1 LANRF
6 GTSANRFEKILR
18 LTPFMQAREPGPA
31 QSGRARRS
39 GHMMARTAHARMPR
53 TGGFM
58 SASTDSGLAEQ
69 ADPGKQPSAAQP
81 PRGGLPGAPVPEDA
95 ELLRLYERM
104 LLIRRTEERLS
115 ADSAAGKLPG
125 AVHLYIG
132 QEAVAAGVCAHL
144 TDRDYVTSTHRGHGH
159 YLAKGGDLNA
169 MLAEI
174 WGKREGI
181 CRGMG
186 GSMHVADIS
195 KGILGANGIV
205 GAGLAIATGAAFGAK
220 LDGDGKVAVCFFGDG
235 ASNQGVLM
243 ETLNVSTLWQL
254 PVIFVCENNTF
265 SEFTPSRE
273 VTAGRIADRA
283 RALRTP
289 AAEVDGNDTVAVW
302 QAAGE
307 AVERARAGGGPSFI
321 EAHTY
326 RIQGHFEA
334 ERFVLA
340 GGRYR
345 DEGEIKEWRAK
356 DPIDR
361 LHLRLARSGIDLYDL
376 VDLDRGVQRR
386 VAEAAAYAEAA
397 EPADPGLAETLM
409 FAGEGA

>member
-1 LANRF
+1 VSTTER
-6 GTSANRFEKILR
+6 
-18 LTPFMQAREPGPA
+18 P
-31 QSGRARRS
+31 RAEV
-39 GHMMARTAHARMPR
+39 GQP
-53 TGGFM
+53 
-58 SASTDSGLAEQ
+58 
-69 ADPGKQPSAAQP
+69 PSAAQ
-81 PRGGLPGAPVPEDA
+81 
-95 ELLRLYERM
+95 LLRLYERM

-132 QEAVAAGVCAHL
+132 EEAVAAGVCAHL

-169 MLAEI
+169 MMAEI

-186 GSMHVADIS
+186 GSMHVADLS

-205 GAGLAIATGAAFGAK
+205 GAGMAIATGAAFGCS

-235 ASNQGVLM
+235 AANQGVLM

-254 PVIFVCENNTF
+254 PVIFVCENNMF
-265 SEFTPSRE
+265 SEFTPSNE
-273 VTAGRIADRA
+273 VTAGCIADRA
-283 RALRTP
+283 RAFDMPT
-289 AAEVDGNDTVAVW
+289 AEVDGNDPVAVW
-302 QAAGE
+302 EAASQFVRRG
-307 AVERARAGGGPSFI
+307 RAGGGPSFI

-334 ERFVLA
+334 ERFVLS

-345 DEGEIKEWRAK
+345 DDAEIDEWRAK
-356 DPIDR
+356 DPIER
-361 LHLRLARSGIDLYDL
+361 LQADLLSSGAAARAQLVEVNARVLR
-376 VDLDRGVQRR
+376 Q
-386 VAEAAAYAEAA
+386 VAEAAAHAEAG
-397 EPADPGLAETLM
+397 EPADPGLAQTLM
-409 FAGEGA
+409 FAGQEG